1 MTQENWSDMQEAI
14 RQYPI
19 EQRYK
24 MQPKLAALIR
34 EMRARDE
41 PVPPEAR
48 ELNAILRDEAVEAQF
63 ENMPV

>member
-1 MTQENWSDMQEAI
+1 MTHLSWSEMQNAI
-14 RQYPI
+14 RQCPV
-19 EQRYK
+19 EQRYQ

-34 EMRARDE
+34 EMRARGE